1 MHATTAGREN
11 QQASQSA
18 AKLVIFF
25 SLAMSSATRTVSAPD
40 PLVSPVSTSKRYL
53 AVDVL
58 RGLTIAFMILVN
70 DNGDERVAFG
80 ALKHASWNGFTP
92 TDLVFP
98 TFLFLVGAS
107 IVFST
112 ESRLARG
119 VTRASLFAHTA
130 RRAIILFLL
139 GLVVNSAPF
148 FRLSTMRYYGVLPR
162 IALCYFIIA
171 TLYIWIRR
179 PAGSA
184 AGQPTLADKI
194 GLLAA
199 CLLGYYILMR
209 FVPVPGLGVP
219 GRDIPFL
226 DHDANIV
233 AWLDRHIFS
242 AQHLYEGTRDPE
254 GLLSTIPALGTTLI
268 GVLTGLFLRSSKQS
282 DSRKALT
289 LAAAGAS
296 SVILGLIWNP
306 WFPINKKLWTS
317 SFVLYAGG
325 WSLLILAAFWFLV
338 QVRGYRRGTGAL
350 LVFGTNAIT
359 AYVISEV
366 MSACLDHVMVAPHT
380 NVLRWVY
387 QHIAAVI
394 TWPALG
400 SLAYSLLYVLVCW
413 LLVLP
418 LYRKK
423 IFIKI

>member
-1 MHATTAGREN
+1 
-11 QQASQSA
+11 
-18 AKLVIFF
+18 
-25 SLAMSSATRTVSAPD
+25 MSSATRTVSAPD
-40 PLVSPVSTSKRYL
+40 PLVSPVSSSKRYL
-53 AVDVL
+53 AVDLL

-70 DNGDERVAFG
+70 DNGSDRAFW
-80 ALKHASWNGFTP
+80 ALKHAEWNGFTP

-119 VTRASLFAHTA
+119 VTRASLFAHTV
-130 RRAIILFLL
+130 RRALIIFLL

-162 IALCYFIIA
+162 IALCYLVIA

-184 AGQPTLADKI
+184 AGQPMVWDKV
-194 GLLAA
+194 GLLVA
-199 CLLGYYILMR
+199 CLVGYWILMR
-209 FVPVPGLGVP
+209 FVPVPGFGMP
-219 GRDIPFL
+219 GRDVPLL
-226 DHDANIV
+226 DHDGNIV
-233 AWLDRHIFS
+233 AWLDRQIFS
-242 AQHLYEGTRDPE
+242 AKHLYEATRDPE

-268 GVLTGLFLRSSKQS
+268 GVLTGLFLRSSTRS
-282 DSRKALT
+282 DSRKALV
-289 LAAAGAS
+289 LAVAGVS
-296 SVILGLIWNP
+296 SVVLGLIWNP

-317 SFVLYAGG
+317 SYVFYAAG

-338 QVRGYRRGTGAL
+338 QVRKYTRGTWVL
-350 LVFGTNAIT
+350 LVFGMNAIT
-359 AYVISEV
+359 AYVVSEV
-366 MSACLDHVMVAPHT
+366 MADCLE
-380 NVLRWVY
+380 NVRVGGHSSVLHWTAV
-387 QHIAAVI
+387 HIAALMPSF
-394 TWPALG
+394 PALG

-413 LLVLP
+413 LIVLP

>member
-1 MHATTAGREN
+1 
-11 QQASQSA
+11 
-18 AKLVIFF
+18 
-25 SLAMSSATRTVSAPD
+25 MSSATRTVSAPD
-40 PLVSPVSTSKRYL
+40 PLVSPVSSSKRYL
-53 AVDVL
+53 AVDLL

-70 DNGDERVAFG
+70 NNGSERAFW
-80 ALKHASWNGFTP
+80 ALKHAEWNGFTP

-119 VTRASLFAHTA
+119 VTRASLFAHTV
-130 RRAIILFLL
+130 RRAIIIYLL

-162 IALCYFIIA
+162 IALCYLIVA
-171 TLYIWIRR
+171 SLYIWIRR
-179 PAGSA
+179 PVGSA
-184 AGQPTLADKI
+184 AGQPTVADKI
-194 GLLAA
+194 GLLVV

-209 FVPVPGLGVP
+209 FVPVPGLGMP

-226 DHDANIV
+226 DRDANIV

-242 AQHLYEGTRDPE
+242 APHLYERTRDPE

-268 GVLTGLFLRSSKQS
+268 GVLTGLFLRSSTKS

-289 LAAAGAS
+289 LAIAGATG
-296 SVILGLIWNP
+296 VLLGLIWNP
-306 WFPINKKLWTS
+306 WFPLNKKLWTS
-317 SFVLYAGG
+317 SFVLHAAG

-338 QVRGYRRGTGAL
+338 QVRGYTRGTWVL
-350 LVFGTNAIT
+350 QVFGTNAIT

-366 MSACLDHVMVAPHT
+366 MAACLGNVKVGPHS
-380 NVLRWVY
+380 NVLRWTAG
-387 QHIAAVI
+387 HIAELMPSY
-394 TWPALG
+394 PALG

-418 LYRKK
+418 LYRKE

>member
-1 MHATTAGREN
+1 
-11 QQASQSA
+11 
-18 AKLVIFF
+18 
-25 SLAMSSATRTVSAPD
+25 MSSATRTVSAPD
-40 PLVSPVSTSKRYL
+40 PLVSPVSASKRYL

-80 ALKHASWNGFTP
+80 ALKHAAWNGFTP

-119 VTRASLFAHTA
+119 VTRASLFAHTV

-162 IALCYFIIA
+162 IALCYFVIA

-184 AGQPTLADKI
+184 AGQPTVADKV
-194 GLLAA
+194 GLLVA
-199 CLLGYYILMR
+199 CLLGYYIIMR
-209 FVPVPGLGVP
+209 FVPVPGFGMP

-226 DHDANIV
+226 DPDANIV
-233 AWLDRHIFS
+233 AWLDRQIFS
-242 AQHLYEGTRDPE
+242 AQHLYERTRDPE
-254 GLLSTIPALGTTLI
+254 GLISTIPALGTTLI
-268 GVLTGLFLRSSKQS
+268 GVLTGLFLRSSKES

-289 LAAAGAS
+289 LAVAGAS
-296 SVILGLIWNP
+296 GVFLGLIWNP
-306 WFPINKKLWTS
+306 WFPLNKKLWTS
-317 SFVLYAGG
+317 SFVLYAAG
-325 WSLLILAAFWFLV
+325 WSLLILAAFWFLI

-366 MSACLDHVMVAPHT
+366 MSACLDHVMVAPHV
-380 NVLRWVY
+380 NVLHWIY
-387 QHIAAVI
+387 LHIAAVI

-413 LLVLP
+413 LIVLP